1 MIKQVQQVMRPQ
13 DILVLLKIVAQ
24 GDRPWYHHTLA
35 EALFMSQSE
44 VSKSLER
51 SRYAGLMDASRKKVM
66 KQSVLE
72 FLQYGI
78 RYVFPQQPG
87 PVVRGLPT
95 AHSALPL
102 NELIA
107 GNEKYVWLSATG
119 SDRGQSIIPL
129 YPTVPKAIQ
138 LDEDLYYMLALV
150 DAIRVG
156 KTRERELA
164 VNLLKKY
171 LIYDQ
176 SQGNKH

>member
-24 GDRPWYHHTLA
+24 RDQPWYHHTLA
-35 EALFMSQSE
+35 DALFMSQSE

-51 SRYAGLMDASRKKVM
+51 SRYAGLMDASRKMVM
-66 KQSVLE
+66 KQSLLE

-87 PVVRGLPT
+87 PVVRGVPT
-95 AHSALPL
+95 AHSASPL
-102 NELIA
+102 KEQIA
-107 GNEKYVWLSATG
+107 SNEKYVWPSATG

-129 YPTVPKAIQ
+129 YPSVPKAVK
-138 LDEDLYYMLALV
+138 LDEELYYMLALV

-156 KTRERELA
+156 KAREREMA
-164 VNLLKKY
+164 VDLLNEVFNL
-171 LIYDQ
+171 
-176 SQGNKH
+176 